1 MDIYEGMIQ
10 VNNVDVYTTSHYTNR
25 EAVIDQ
31 IEAERH
37 EILAAMTDRLNN
49 RIDYPGASEEENAE
63 VLKLYDR
70 CVAALKDNEWIDD
83 CATYRH
89 PVFAAVRKCKV
100 KNRYKAPE
108 GFSKKNRTRWGRIK
122 AWCLGKRVG

>member
-37 EILAAMTDRLNN
+37 EILDAVTHSLNN
-49 RIDYPGASEEENAE
+49 KIDNPGGSDEENAE
-63 VLKLYDR
+63 ALKLYDR
-70 CVAALKDNEWIDD
+70 CLAALKGNDWIDD
-83 CATYRH
+83 EMTYSH
-89 PVFAAVRKCKV
+89 PVFASILKRTVRDRYAPSAWKTPERST
-100 KNRYKAPE
+100 KNEPD
-108 GFSKKNRTRWGRIK
+108 TM
-122 AWCLGKRVG
+122 V